1 MAHLLRSVL
10 YPNGEPSR
18 AAQVG
23 SSSSSNPDLGRRF
36 PTGSSSGG
44 AGVQSAQPNRS
55 TYNNPPVYFTQDPEV
70 EEAAPS
76 VFVADSILRGFDLN
90 NAAPETSSA
99 PESSAAGKFVPGPHS
114 GQAGSAASVAQDY
127 DEEILSQPMVP
138 YVGLTFDDIE
148 EAKEVYNNYAY
159 KLGFG
164 THIGNTKYSTARHA
178 PKGTILSRVFEC
190 VHAGKPFDGT
200 AKTARSNSE
209 GFVATDMS
217 SFSAQKSKGKQAK
230 EQMDVKDTRQR
241 NIVLRH
247 DCKAHMVVG
256 MRAGV
261 WTVTVF
267 NAEHTHP
274 MVSMVGRRRF
284 YRSHR
289 KVPEEDFQL
298 LQTLH
303 NQNIS
308 TSKIMGALA
317 DVRGGDVRGLP
328 YVKRDV
334 SNIRTMLREA
344 VTLRD
349 VSLTVEYFER
359 RKAENPNFFYATQLD
374 ENNAV
379 RALFWVDGRTRS
391 LYHKYKDC
399 VFFDT
404 TFCTNRWSIEKQAVL
419 FYTREVF
426 DRFQKMLQMSTGFY
440 PLRTELEELC
450 FDLVPNPGLD
460 VRTYRVQVGLE
471 EETYTCGCNQF
482 EMCGLICP
490 HIIRVI
496 VHMNVR
502 SIPEKYMLHRWSM
515 AATTPVPDP
524 GSTGGKFGVPVNNTL
539 KYNSLCRKLNSLAAD
554 SCIADDTYAIVLDMV
569 DEAKK
574 VVAAM
579 HRARIAG
586 QQGQG
591 EEHGDATDPRSS
603 NVHHEQQQHG
613 SNLNQQQQE
622 QPVAHETPSNS
633 NLRNPTRVKP
643 KGRPKEKEQ
652 RRKPLVELRDEAN
665 KKRKKK
671 AEEPKVMKEPKP
683 KRQYRKKKCPF
694 CNEEGHT
701 LKECEYMVLAKQF
714 KDAKDSQPEKTV

>member
-1 MAHLLRSVL
+1 
-10 YPNGEPSR
+10 
-18 AAQVG
+18 
-23 SSSSSNPDLGRRF
+23 
-36 PTGSSSGG
+36 
-44 AGVQSAQPNRS
+44 
-55 TYNNPPVYFTQDPEV
+55 
-70 EEAAPS
+70 
-76 VFVADSILRGFDLN
+76 
-90 NAAPETSSA
+90 
-99 PESSAAGKFVPGPHS
+99 
-114 GQAGSAASVAQDY
+114 
-127 DEEILSQPMVP
+127 
-138 YVGLTFDDIE
+138 
-148 EAKEVYNNYAY
+148 
-159 KLGFG
+159 
-164 THIGNTKYSTARHA
+164 
-178 PKGTILSRVFEC
+178 
-190 VHAGKPFDGT
+190 
-200 AKTARSNSE
+200 
-209 GFVATDMS
+209 
-217 SFSAQKSKGKQAK
+217 
-230 EQMDVKDTRQR
+230 MDVKDTRQR

-359 RKAENPNFFYATQLD
+359 TKAENPNFFYATQLD

-404 TFCTNRWSIEKQAVL
+404 TFCTNRYNMPFAPIVGINNHTQTIVLGCALLPDESIETFRWVFERWMMAMDNMAPKNIMTDQDKAMATAISKVFPNAIHRCCFYHVLSLARKKLGPNLREGNPFADAFYSCIYGTDTPEEFELCWQHMLQVYEMTDNTHLENMWGSRKTWAPVYFRHNFFPFTSTTGRSEGLNSYFKTLVRPGESVFNFVQQYELCQNLMLDREDNSGFIMETTTAPLWGSWSIEKQAVL

-460 VRTYRVQVGLE
+460 LRTYRVQVGLE

-579 HRARIAG
+579 HRARVAG

-622 QPVAHETPSNS
+622 QPVAHETPSNN

-665 KKRKKK
+665 KKRKKR
-671 AEEPKVMKEPKP
+671 AEEPKVMKESKP

-694 CNEEGHT
+694 CNEEGHN

-714 KDAKDSQPEKTV
+714 KDAKDSELEKTV

>member
-1 MAHLLRSVL
+1 
-10 YPNGEPSR
+10 
-18 AAQVG
+18 
-23 SSSSSNPDLGRRF
+23 
-36 PTGSSSGG
+36 
-44 AGVQSAQPNRS
+44 
-55 TYNNPPVYFTQDPEV
+55 
-70 EEAAPS
+70 
-76 VFVADSILRGFDLN
+76 
-90 NAAPETSSA
+90 
-99 PESSAAGKFVPGPHS
+99 
-114 GQAGSAASVAQDY
+114 
-127 DEEILSQPMVP
+127 
-138 YVGLTFDDIE
+138 
-148 EAKEVYNNYAY
+148 
-159 KLGFG
+159 
-164 THIGNTKYSTARHA
+164 
-178 PKGTILSRVFEC
+178 
-190 VHAGKPFDGT
+190 
-200 AKTARSNSE
+200 
-209 GFVATDMS
+209 
-217 SFSAQKSKGKQAK
+217 
-230 EQMDVKDTRQR
+230 
-241 NIVLRH
+241 
-247 DCKAHMVVG
+247 
-256 MRAGV
+256 
-261 WTVTVF
+261 
-267 NAEHTHP
+267 
-274 MVSMVGRRRF
+274 
-284 YRSHR
+284 
-289 KVPEEDFQL
+289 
-298 LQTLH
+298 
-303 NQNIS
+303 
-308 TSKIMGALA
+308 
-317 DVRGGDVRGLP
+317 
-328 YVKRDV
+328 
-334 SNIRTMLREA
+334 
-344 VTLRD
+344 
-349 VSLTVEYFER
+349 
-359 RKAENPNFFYATQLD
+359 
-374 ENNAV
+374 
-379 RALFWVDGRTRS
+379 
-391 LYHKYKDC
+391 
-399 VFFDT
+399 
-404 TFCTNRWSIEKQAVL
+404 VL

-460 VRTYRVQVGLE
+460 LRTYRVQVGLE

-714 KDAKDSQPEKTV
+714 KDAKDSELEKTV

>member
-36 PTGSSSGG
+36 PTGSSSDG
-44 AGVQSAQPNRS
+44 AGVPSAQPNRS
-55 TYNNPPVYFTQDPEV
+55 TYNNPPVYFTHDPEI

-76 VFVADSILRGFDLN
+76 GFVADSILRGFDLN

-200 AKTARSNSE
+200 TKTTRRNSE

-344 VTLRD
+344 VTLQD
-349 VSLTVEYFER
+349 VSLTVEYLER

-391 LYHKYKDC
+391 MYHK
-399 VFFDT
+399 
-404 TFCTNRWSIEKQAVL
+404 
-419 FYTREVF
+419 
-426 DRFQKMLQMSTGFY
+426 
-440 PLRTELEELC
+440 
-450 FDLVPNPGLD
+450 
-460 VRTYRVQVGLE
+460 
-471 EETYTCGCNQF
+471 
-482 EMCGLICP
+482 
-490 HIIRVI
+490 
-496 VHMNVR
+496 
-502 SIPEKYMLHRWSM
+502 
-515 AATTPVPDP
+515 
-524 GSTGGKFGVPVNNTL
+524 
-539 KYNSLCRKLNSLAAD
+539 KLNSLAAD

-579 HRARIAG
+579 HRARVAG

-643 KGRPKEKEQ
+643 KGHPKEKEQ

-665 KKRKKK
+665 KKRKKR
-671 AEEPKVMKEPKP
+671 AEEPKVMKESKP

-694 CNEEGHT
+694 CNEEGHN

-714 KDAKDSQPEKTV
+714 KDAKDSELEKTV